1 MRTVLTYRSTAPAF
15 AGNLGLPVMDPE
27 TAGVVLVHLV
37 AAGLRLAQATSTAMI
52 GGVPEDLAME
62 MVANNLFCRNERAD
76 VLLAR
81 TRMLWT
87 TYGNQIDLGK
97 LHLRDRP
104 LALLREATGLDL
116 DDIAALTVA
125 YHGYIRAHQ
134 PGQPAGVDAFAGIPI
149 ERPIIE
155 AYLGLFAS
163 TPDEL
168 AAKLDAC
175 PGSWQMLPI
184 QERPLLRVGDVIL
197 VLNEQYLIERATQG
211 LYWFVHDHE
220 RDLDS
225 KRGRPRWNNA
235 HAAMVELR
243 VEDQLR
249 LQAPPLIGVAGKT
262 FFTEE
267 DLQPPALVSI
277 VAPPIF
283 AVFRVVPDEAGLDAA
298 VAALDGVPL
307 APPEP
312 ADDPP
317 HAATINVTA
326 SPADASH
333 LLRIDCFPLPED

>member
-1 MRTVLTYRSTAPAF
+1 VLRHANGLHARPAELFARTALKFESRVEL
-15 AGNLGLPVMDPE
+15 
-27 TAGVVLVHLV
+27 
-37 AAGLRLAQATSTAMI
+37 I
-52 GGVPEDLAME
+52 
-62 MVANNLFCRNERAD
+62 CRNERAD

-249 LQAPPLIGVAGKT
+249 RQAPPLIGVAGKT

-267 DLQPPALVSI
+267 DLQAAFPGTMNTDAGIDYGDQVMLAEI
-277 VAPPIF
+277 VTTQ
-283 AVFRVVPDEAGLDAA
+283 VTVPTREN
-298 VAALDGVPL
+298 
-307 APPEP
+307 
-312 ADDPP
+312 AD
-317 HAATINVTA
+317 VTA
-326 SPADASH
+326 LNKDIEKFFLHKAEQLDVTAANLLSDPQPANSPLTAPAP
-333 LLRIDCFPLPED
+333 RILPVAIRGGQFPLNPVTRRHIEDAL